1 MSWMEPVKA
10 SVSSLAVRRM
20 RLGCSEN
27 PMWTMS
33 WRQVVHDR
41 MAEVDA
47 LDSVYRRRAATMRNL
62 GLKEAIN

>member
-1 MSWMEPVKA
+1 MERVKA
-10 SVSSLAVRRM
+10 SVSSLAVKRV

-33 WRQVVHDR
+33 WRQAVHGR
-41 MAEVDA
+41 MAEVVA

-62 GLKEAIN
+62 GLKGVNN